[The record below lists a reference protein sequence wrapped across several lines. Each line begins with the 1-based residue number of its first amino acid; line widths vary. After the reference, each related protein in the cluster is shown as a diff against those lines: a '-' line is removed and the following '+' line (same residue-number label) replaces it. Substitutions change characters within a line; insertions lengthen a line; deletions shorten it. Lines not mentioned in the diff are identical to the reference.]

1 MNRMT
6 MKLEQLKEMFKDN
19 LIEGE
24 FPYIPKGRTIS
35 LIMVRTTQSEAI
47 FRTDG
52 DLNKETVSSSLMDPS
67 PITRV
72 VVTKRKLTASERRSG
87 REFFRELGIIPEGCS
102 INKSMCGQCVDCL
115 TYGFAAGDKDSDS
128 KGSMKS
134 RVITDNSYS
143 LLEASQISDIKTFN
157 ATGESGTMY
166 DLEEDKQ
173 RQSIN
178 SDEYVRPQVHF
189 IDIET
194 FKDLR
199 FGEFLYAFGN
209 ILRTSRYGATPTR
222 IGKINNTI
230 VAIILS
236 NGEVFSSLELTK
248 GVWDRLEKKEHP
260 LNTSE
265 VEGKTL
271 EVTRELADKL
281 PFKTTIIAG
290 KELQEVLESVR
301 QAYKEPEELKTI
313 MSELS
318 GWKKDEK
325 KKG

>member
-1 MNRMT
+1 MV
-6 MKLEQLKEMFKDN
+6 MKLEQLKELFKEN
-19 LIEGE
+19 LIEGD
-24 FPYIPKGRTIS
+24 FPYTPKGRTIS
-35 LIMVRTTQSEAI
+35 AIVLRTTQSEAI

-52 DLNKETVSSSLMDPS
+52 DLNKETVSASLKDPS

-87 REFFRELGIIPEGCS
+87 REFFRELGVIPEDCS

-178 SDEYVRPQVHF
+178 SDEYVRPQSHF

-265 VEGKTL
+265 VEEKTL
-271 EVTRELADKL
+271 EVTVELADKL
-281 PFKTTIIAG
+281 PFKTTLVTG
-290 KELQEVLESVR
+290 EKLQEVIESFR
-301 QAYKEPEELKTI
+301 QAYKEPKELKAI
-313 MSELS
+313 ISELS
-318 GWKKDEK
+318 SWKKNDK